1 MYFTIGCDPE
11 VFLLQ
16 NGNIKSAIG
25 LIGGNKH
32 HPLKIS
38 EVGHYIL
45 EDNVAVEF
53 NIPPCNSMEAFEKEV
68 TFTLNEL
75 KKKLKTY
82 DFSTESALIFPE
94 EELKTADAWIF
105 GCEPDYNA
113 WDLTENEKP
122 NCEEKNLRSAGGHIH
137 VGSYIA
143 QENPVDTIKAMDLF
157 LGVPSVVLDT
167 TGNTRRKLYGN
178 AGACRLKEYGVEY
191 RTLSNFWIFNKDL
204 IKWAY
209 EGTKRALEFV
219 YNKNTISEKDGNRIQ
234 NCINNGNLIDYEYLA
249 KTYGL

>member
-1 MYFTIGCDPE
+1 MKFTIGCDPE

-25 LIGGNKH
+25 LIGGNKQK
-32 HPLKIS
+32 PLKIS

-53 NIPPCNSMEAFEKEV
+53 NIPPCNSFESFANEV
-68 TFTLNEL
+68 EFTLNEL
-75 KKKLKTY
+75 KKKLNTY
-82 DFSTESALIFPE
+82 DFSTESALVFPDN
-94 EELKTADAWIF
+94 ELNTADAWVF

-113 WDLTENEKP
+113 WTLQENEKP

-137 VGSYIA
+137 VGSFIA
-143 QENPVDTIKAMDLF
+143 QENPVETIKAMDLF
-157 LGVPSVVLDT
+157 LGVPSVNLDT
-167 TGNTRRKLYGN
+167 KGKTRRQLYGN
-178 AGACRLKEYGVEY
+178 AGACRLKSYGIEY
-191 RTLSNFWIFNKDL
+191 RTLSNFWIFNKSL

-209 EGTKRALEFV
+209 EGTQKALEFV
-219 YNKNTISEKDGNRIQ
+219 YNKNSISEEDGQKIQ
-234 NCINNGNLIDYEYLA
+234 NCINNGNMNDYEYLA